1 MKWLIVLLG
10 MAANAAASVLIKV
23 AVTPPR
29 PAPSF
34 REPAALLTNWPLWLG
49 LAFYGVTFL
58 LYSVAL
64 TRLPLNIAHPLFT
77 SGAMVIVAFCSVLVF
92 GEAFYWTTAAGL
104 LLVIAGLWLITLHVR

>member
-10 MAANAAASVLIKV
+10 VATNAAASVLINA
-23 AVTPPR
+23 AVRPPR
-29 PAPSF
+29 HALSF
-34 REPAALLTNWPLWLG
+34 REPAALLMNWPFWLG
-49 LAFYGVTFL
+49 LAFYAVTFL

-64 TRLPLNIAHPLFT
+64 TRLPMNVANPLFT
-77 SGAMVIVAFCSVLVF
+77 SGAMVVVAFCSVLLF